1 MKEKGDEL
9 MKKYDVLKQIKEEK
23 IVGIIRVDSVEKA
36 EKTLD
41 ALYEGGLKV
50 VELTFTIPYA
60 HTILA
65 ALTQKYAGKMVIGA
79 GTILDE
85 ATARIAI
92 LSGAEFLVT
101 PTVNVEVI
109 KLANRYGIPCLSG
122 INTPTELVAALE
134 NGVDVVKLFPA
145 SNFKPGIIKDLK
157 APFPNAEIMPTGGV
171 SLANI
176 KEWIAAGAYAC
187 GVGGELVAGAKTG
200 DYASIVK
207 TAKAFKELVAE

>member
-1 MKEKGDEL
+1 
-9 MKKYDVLKQIKEEK
+9 MKKYEILKQIKEEK

-65 ALTQKYAGKMVIGA
+65 ALTQKYVGKMVIGA
-79 GTILDE
+79 GTVLDE

-101 PTVNVEVI
+101 PTVNIDVI

-134 NGVDVVKLFPA
+134 NGVDVAKLFPA

-157 APFPNAEIMPTGGV
+157 APFPNAEIMPTGGI

>member
-1 MKEKGDEL
+1 
-9 MKKYDVLKQIKEEK
+9 MKKYEILKQIKEEK
-23 IVGIIRVDSVEKA
+23 IVGIIRVDNVDKA

-41 ALYEGGLKV
+41 ALYKGGLKV

-65 ALTQKYAGKMVIGA
+65 SLTQKYAGKMGIGA

-101 PTVNVEVI
+101 PNVNVDVI

-122 INTPTELVAALE
+122 INTPTELVTALE
-134 NGVDVVKLFPA
+134 CGVDVVKLFPA
-145 SNFKPGIIKDLK
+145 GNFRTGIIKDLK

-200 DYASIVK
+200 DYDLVTK
-207 TAKAFKELVAE
+207 TAKAFKELVSE

>member
-1 MKEKGDEL
+1 
-9 MKKYDVLKQIKEEK
+9 MKKYEILKQIKEEK

-79 GTILDE
+79 GTVLDE

-101 PTVNVEVI
+101 PTVNIDVI

-134 NGVDVVKLFPA
+134 NGVDVAKLFPA

-157 APFPNAEIMPTGGV
+157 APFPNAEIMPTGGI

>member
-1 MKEKGDEL
+1 M
-9 MKKYDVLKQIKEEK
+9 
-23 IVGIIRVDSVEKA
+23 
-36 EKTLD
+36 
-41 ALYEGGLKV
+41 
-50 VELTFTIPYA
+50 
-60 HTILA
+60 
-65 ALTQKYAGKMVIGA
+65 
-79 GTILDE
+79 
-85 ATARIAI
+85 
-92 LSGAEFLVT
+92 
-101 PTVNVEVI
+101 NVEVI

>member
-1 MKEKGDEL
+1 

-187 GVGGELVAGAKTG
+187 GVGGELVVGAKTG

>member
-1 MKEKGDEL
+1 

-207 TAKAFKELVAE
+207 TAKAFKELVAK